1 MRKALFVILFFL
13 SISLFSQNI
22 KRYNSVIIDENNN
35 EVILKGIGLGG
46 WMLQEPYM
54 FNYIGAA
61 EAQYD
66 FKEKLV
72 EFIGQENTDA
82 FFQAWLENFVTEEDI
97 NLLASWGFNSV
108 RLPMHYE
115 LFTYSIQNEPVQGQ
129 NTWLDTG
136 FNIVDQLLDW
146 CEQNQM
152 YLILDLH
159 AAPGGQGYNSDI
171 SDYNPNYPSL
181 WESVENQNKTI
192 ALWGEIAN
200 RYNDEP
206 WIGGYD
212 LLNET
217 NWNLGTNELR
227 NFYIQVTDAI
237 RAYDQDHIIFIEGN
251 WFANDFSGLTPPW
264 DDNMVYSF
272 HKYWSYNSPTS
283 LDWVLDIKNQYNYP
297 LWMGESGENSN
308 AWFTDAI
315 SLFEQND
322 IGWAFWPWK
331 KIESISAPFS
341 ISSNPNYEWLID
353 YLRGDASPPSINLA
367 VDGLMQLAEDVLVSN
382 TLYQKDVVDAMIRQP
397 GDNTTLAFS
406 DNIIPG
412 TIYASNYDLGNDGI
426 AYSDKYSATYHID
439 TDNFQA
445 WNQGWS
451 YRNDGVDIESNNDSD
466 SNGYH
471 ISFVDDG
478 EWMVYTIDVQQSGF
492 YNVVTRYSSQE
503 SGGLLNLTI
512 DEIPIAQNIELF
524 NTGGFNNYINNLT
537 TDIYL
542 EAGIHKL
549 KVKIVGDGYFHFT
562 SLTFDESTNE
572 TPNFDL
578 IMGMTMEDEQSIL
591 LALNHPIVSSQDLNQ
606 DYFEVKLNG
615 EAAVIDNIII
625 DSSNAQAI
633 IIQMQ
638 EYMSFQDNIE
648 VSMYEEN
655 YVLSVFDDYLPSFE
669 NYPIQNNLT
678 ERIIIPGLL
687 QSEDFVYQEGLQ
699 TEVTTDAG
707 GGYNVGYTDTGDFAD
722 YMIAV
727 NNTGNYNISFRTAAQ
742 SQSGMLQLQ
751 LIDDESTQSLVVVST
766 PITGGWQEWETST
779 VVGNIEEGLYKL
791 RMKVLQP
798 GFNINWIEFDYIEGS
813 MGLNSSEEY
822 YFDIY
827 PNPTSDYL
835 NISNIH
841 TDFKVQI
848 YSILGSKLLD
858 YSNARRINVE
868 SLNNGV
874 YLIKIINQNHTY
886 SKVFVKK

>member
-1 MRKALFVILFFL
+1 
-13 SISLFSQNI
+13 
-22 KRYNSVIIDENNN
+22 
-35 EVILKGIGLGG
+35 
-46 WMLQEPYM
+46 
-54 FNYIGAA
+54 
-61 EAQYD
+61 
-66 FKEKLV
+66 
-72 EFIGQENTDA
+72 
-82 FFQAWLENFVTEEDI
+82 
-97 NLLASWGFNSV
+97 
-108 RLPMHYE
+108 
-115 LFTYSIQNEPVQGQ
+115 
-129 NTWLDTG
+129 
-136 FNIVDQLLDW
+136 
-146 CEQNQM
+146 
-152 YLILDLH
+152 
-159 AAPGGQGYNSDI
+159 
-171 SDYNPNYPSL
+171 
-181 WESVENQNKTI
+181 
-192 ALWGEIAN
+192 
-200 RYNDEP
+200 
-206 WIGGYD
+206 
-212 LLNET
+212 
-217 NWNLGTNELR
+217 
-227 NFYIQVTDAI
+227 
-237 RAYDQDHIIFIEGN
+237 
-251 WFANDFSGLTPPW
+251 
-264 DDNMVYSF
+264 
-272 HKYWSYNSPTS
+272 
-283 LDWVLDIKNQYNYP
+283 
-297 LWMGESGENSN
+297 
-308 AWFTDAI
+308 
-315 SLFEQND
+315 
-322 IGWAFWPWK
+322 
-331 KIESISAPFS
+331 
-341 ISSNPNYEWLID
+341 
-353 YLRGDASPPSINLA
+353 
-367 VDGLMQLAEDVLVSN
+367 MQLAEDILVSN

-549 KVKIVGDGYFHFT
+549 KVKIVGDGYFHFA

-572 TPNFDL
+572 APNFDL

-638 EYMSFQDNIE
+638 EYMSFQDNIT

-655 YVLSVFDDYLPSFE
+655 HVLSVFDDYLPSFE

-699 TEVTTDAG
+699 AEVTTDAG

-766 PITGGWQEWETST
+766 PITGGWQQWETST

-835 NISNIH
+835 NISNIN

-848 YSILGSKLLD
+848 YSLLGSKLLD

>member
-1 MRKALFVILFFL
+1 MRKALFVFLFFL

-61 EAQYD
+61 DAQYD

-237 RAYDQDHIIFIEGN
+237 RAHDQDHIIFIEGN

-492 YNVVTRYSSQE
+492 YNAVTRYSSQE

-638 EYMSFQDNIE
+638 EYMSFQDNIT

-848 YSILGSKLLD
+848 YSLLGSKLLE
-858 YSNARRINVE
+858 YSNATRINVE

>member
-1 MRKALFVILFFL
+1 
-13 SISLFSQNI
+13 
-22 KRYNSVIIDENNN
+22 
-35 EVILKGIGLGG
+35 
-46 WMLQEPYM
+46 
-54 FNYIGAA
+54 
-61 EAQYD
+61 
-66 FKEKLV
+66 
-72 EFIGQENTDA
+72 
-82 FFQAWLENFVTEEDI
+82 
-97 NLLASWGFNSV
+97 
-108 RLPMHYE
+108 
-115 LFTYSIQNEPVQGQ
+115 
-129 NTWLDTG
+129 
-136 FNIVDQLLDW
+136 
-146 CEQNQM
+146 
-152 YLILDLH
+152 
-159 AAPGGQGYNSDI
+159 
-171 SDYNPNYPSL
+171 
-181 WESVENQNKTI
+181 
-192 ALWGEIAN
+192 
-200 RYNDEP
+200 
-206 WIGGYD
+206 
-212 LLNET
+212 
-217 NWNLGTNELR
+217 
-227 NFYIQVTDAI
+227 
-237 RAYDQDHIIFIEGN
+237 
-251 WFANDFSGLTPPW
+251 
-264 DDNMVYSF
+264 
-272 HKYWSYNSPTS
+272 
-283 LDWVLDIKNQYNYP
+283 
-297 LWMGESGENSN
+297 
-308 AWFTDAI
+308 
-315 SLFEQND
+315 
-322 IGWAFWPWK
+322 
-331 KIESISAPFS
+331 
-341 ISSNPNYEWLID
+341 
-353 YLRGDASPPSINLA
+353 
-367 VDGLMQLAEDVLVSN
+367 
-382 TLYQKDVVDAMIRQP
+382 MI
-397 GDNTTLAFS
+397 
-406 DNIIPG
+406 
-412 TIYASNYDLGNDGI
+412 
-426 AYSDKYSATYHID
+426 
-439 TDNFQA
+439 
-445 WNQGWS
+445 
-451 YRNDGVDIESNNDSD
+451 
-466 SNGYH
+466 
-471 ISFVDDG
+471 
-478 EWMVYTIDVQQSGF
+478 YTIDVQQSGF

-638 EYMSFQDNIE
+638 EYMSFQDNIT

-655 YVLSVFDDYLPSFE
+655 YVLSVFDDYLLSFE
-669 NYPIQNNLT
+669 NYPIENNLT

-751 LIDDESTQSLVVVST
+751 FIDDESTQSLVVVST
-766 PITGGWQEWETST
+766 PITGGWQQWETST

-868 SLNNGV
+868 SLYNGV

>member
-1 MRKALFVILFFL
+1 MRKALFVFLFFL

-61 EAQYD
+61 DAQYD

-237 RAYDQDHIIFIEGN
+237 RAHDQDHIIFIEGN

-478 EWMVYTIDVQQSGF
+478 EWMIYTIDVQQSGF

-638 EYMSFQDNIE
+638 EYMSFQDNIT

-848 YSILGSKLLD
+848 YSLLGSKLLD

>member
-1 MRKALFVILFFL
+1 MRKALFVFLFFL

-61 EAQYD
+61 DAQYD

-82 FFQAWLENFVTEEDI
+82 FFQAWLENFVTQEDI

-237 RAYDQDHIIFIEGN
+237 RAHDQDHIIFIEGN

-341 ISSNPNYEWLID
+341 ISSNSNYEWLID

-367 VDGLMQLAEDVLVSN
+367 VDGLMQLAEDVLASN

-412 TIYASNYDLGNDGI
+412 TIYASDYDLGNDGI
-426 AYSDKYSATYHID
+426 AYSDKHSATYHVD

-478 EWMVYTIDVQQSGF
+478 EWMIYTIDVQQSGF
-492 YNVVTRYSSQE
+492 YNAVTRYSSQE

-549 KVKIVGDGYFHFT
+549 KVKVVGDGYFHFT

-591 LALNHPIVSSQDLNQ
+591 LALNHPTVSSQDLNQ

-638 EYMSFQDNIE
+638 EYMSFQDNIT

>member
-1 MRKALFVILFFL
+1 MRKALFVFLFFL

-22 KRYNSVIIDENNN
+22 KRYNSVIIDQNNN

-61 EAQYD
+61 DAQYD

-237 RAYDQDHIIFIEGN
+237 RAHDQDHIIFIEGN

-638 EYMSFQDNIE
+638 EYMSFQDNIT

-655 YVLSVFDDYLPSFE
+655 HVLSVFDDYLPSFE

-874 YLIKIINQNHTY
+874 YLIKIINQNRTY

>member
-1 MRKALFVILFFL
+1 MRNLIFILLFVF
-13 SISLFSQNI
+13 STSLLSQNI
-22 KRYNSVIIDENNN
+22 KRSNSVIVDENNN

-54 FNYIGAA
+54 FNYIDAA
-61 EAQYD
+61 DAQYD
-66 FKEKLV
+66 FKNKLV

-82 FFQAWLENFVTEEDI
+82 FFQAWLENFVTQEDI

-115 LFTYSIQNEPVQGQ
+115 LFTYSIQDEPVAGE
-129 NTWLDTG
+129 NTWLETG
-136 FNIVDQLLDW
+136 FDIVDQLLDW

-227 NFYIQVTDAI
+227 SFYIQVTDAI
-237 RAYDQDHIIFIEGN
+237 REHDQDHIIFIEGN

-283 LDWVLDIKNQYNYP
+283 LDWVLSIKNQYNYP

-315 SLFEQND
+315 SLFEDND

-331 KIESISAPFS
+331 KIESISSPFS
-341 ISSNPNYEWLID
+341 ISSNTNYEWLID
-353 YLRGDASPPSINLA
+353 YFRGDASPPSVNIA
-367 VDGLMQLAEDVLVSN
+367 VDGLMQLAQDVLVSN
-382 TLYQKDVVDAMIRQP
+382 TTYQKDVIDAMIRQP
-397 GDNTTLAFS
+397 GDNTSIPFS
-406 DNIIPG
+406 DHTIPG
-412 TIYASNYDLGNDGI
+412 TIYASDYDLGNDGV
-426 AYSDKYSATYHID
+426 AYSDEYSATYHID

-445 WNQGWS
+445 WNQGWT

-471 ISFVDDG
+471 ISFIQDG
-478 EWMVYTIDVQQSGF
+478 EWMLYTVDVQQSGF
-492 YNVVTRYSSQE
+492 YNIVTRYSSQE
-503 SGGLLNLTI
+503 SGGLVNLTI
-512 DEIPIAQNIELF
+512 NEVPIAQNIELY
-524 NTGGFNNYINNLT
+524 NTGGFNSYINKLT
-537 TDIYL
+537 TNVYL
-542 EAGIHKL
+542 ESGVHKL
-549 KVKIVGDGYFHFT
+549 KVKIVGNGYFHLT
-562 SLTFDESTNE
+562 SITFDESTEEN
-572 TPNFDL
+572 PAFDL
-578 IMGMTMEDEQSIL
+578 ITGMTMEDEQSIL
-591 LALNHPIVSSQDLNQ
+591 LVLNHPIVSDQELNL
-606 DYFEVKLNG
+606 DSFEVKLNG
-615 EAAVIDNIII
+615 EISAIENILIDQ
-625 DSSNAQAI
+625 SNPQGI
-633 IIQMQ
+633 IIQME
-638 EYMSFQDNIE
+638 EYLSFQETIT
-648 VSMYEEN
+648 VSMSDDN
-655 YVLSVFDDYLPSFE
+655 YILSIFDDYLPSFD
-669 NYPIQNNLT
+669 NYPVENNLT
-678 ERIIIPGLL
+678 ERIVIPGFL

-707 GGYNVGYTDTGDFAD
+707 GGYNVGYTDQGDFAD

-727 NNTGNYNISFRTAAQ
+727 NNTGNYNIRFRTASE

-751 LIDDESTQSLVVVST
+751 LINDESTESLVVVST
-766 PITGGWQEWETST
+766 PITGGWQQWETFT

-813 MGLNSSEEY
+813 MGIYDNNKDDFS
-822 YFDIY
+822 IY
-827 PNPTSDYL
+827 PNPVTNYL
-835 NISNIH
+835 NISTLNP
-841 TDFKVQI
+841 DFKIQI
-848 YSILGSKLLD
+848 YNLLGSRLLEH
-858 YSNARRINVE
+858 NNIRQINVE
-868 SLNNGV
+868 ALNKGV
-874 YLIKIINQNHTY
+874 YLIRITNENIVH
-886 SKVFVKK
+886 SEFFIKK

>member
-1 MRKALFVILFFL
+1 MRKALFVFLFFL

-22 KRYNSVIIDENNN
+22 KRYNSVIIDQNNN

-61 EAQYD
+61 DAQYD

-129 NTWLDTG
+129 NTWLDAG

-237 RAYDQDHIIFIEGN
+237 RAHDQDHIIFIEGN

-638 EYMSFQDNIE
+638 EYMSFQDNIT

-655 YVLSVFDDYLPSFE
+655 HVLSVFDDYLPSFE

>member
-1 MRKALFVILFFL
+1 MRKALFVFLFFL

-61 EAQYD
+61 DAQYD

-82 FFQAWLENFVTEEDI
+82 FFQAWLENFVTQEDI

-237 RAYDQDHIIFIEGN
+237 RAHDQDHIIFIEGN

-341 ISSNPNYEWLID
+341 ISSNSNYEWLID

-367 VDGLMQLAEDVLVSN
+367 VDGLMQLAEDVLASN

-412 TIYASNYDLGNDGI
+412 TIYASDYDLGNDGI
-426 AYSDKYSATYHID
+426 AYSDKNSATYHVD

-471 ISFVDDG
+471 ISFVDDD
-478 EWMVYTIDVQQSGF
+478 EWMIYTIDVQQSGF
-492 YNVVTRYSSQE
+492 YNAVTRYSSQE

-549 KVKIVGDGYFHFT
+549 KVKVVGDGYFHFT

-638 EYMSFQDNIE
+638 EYMSFQDNIT

-707 GGYNVGYTDTGDFAD
+707 GGYNVGYTDSGDFAD

-742 SQSGMLQLQ
+742 SQSGMIQLQ
-751 LIDDESTQSLVVVST
+751 LINDESTQSLVVVST
-766 PITGGWQEWETST
+766 PITGGWQQWETST

-848 YSILGSKLLD
+848 YSLLGSKLLD

-868 SLNNGV
+868 FLNNGI
-874 YLIKIINQNHTY
+874 YLIKIINQNRTY

>member
-1 MRKALFVILFFL
+1 MRKALFVFLFFL

-61 EAQYD
+61 DAQYD

-82 FFQAWLENFVTEEDI
+82 FFQAWLENFVTQEDI
-97 NLLASWGFNSV
+97 NLLASWGFNSI

-237 RAYDQDHIIFIEGN
+237 RAHDQDHIIFIEGN

-412 TIYASNYDLGNDGI
+412 TIYASDYDLGNDGI
-426 AYSDKYSATYHID
+426 AYSDKHSATYHVD

-638 EYMSFQDNIE
+638 EYMSFQDNIT

-742 SQSGMLQLQ
+742 SQTGMLQLQ

>member
-1 MRKALFVILFFL
+1 MRKALFVFLFFL

-22 KRYNSVIIDENNN
+22 KRYNSVIIDQNNN

-61 EAQYD
+61 DAQYD

-82 FFQAWLENFVTEEDI
+82 FFQAWLENFVTQEDI

-237 RAYDQDHIIFIEGN
+237 RAHDQDHIIFIEGN

-412 TIYASNYDLGNDGI
+412 TIYASDYDLGNDGI
-426 AYSDKYSATYHID
+426 AYSDKHSATYHVD

-638 EYMSFQDNIE
+638 EYMSFQDNIT

-655 YVLSVFDDYLPSFE
+655 HVLSVFDDYLPSFE

-848 YSILGSKLLD
+848 YSLLGSKLLD

>member
-1 MRKALFVILFFL
+1 MRKALFVFLFFL

-61 EAQYD
+61 DAQYD

-129 NTWLDTG
+129 NTWLDAG

-237 RAYDQDHIIFIEGN
+237 RAHDQDHIIFIEGN

-638 EYMSFQDNIE
+638 EYMSFQDNIT

-655 YVLSVFDDYLPSFE
+655 HVLSVFDDYLPSFE

-699 TEVTTDAG
+699 TEVTTDTG

-874 YLIKIINQNHTY
+874 YLIKIINQNRTY

>member
-1 MRKALFVILFFL
+1 MRKALFVFLFFL

-61 EAQYD
+61 DAQYD

-82 FFQAWLENFVTEEDI
+82 FFQAWLENFVTQEDI

-129 NTWLDTG
+129 NTWLDAG

-200 RYNDEP
+200 RYNNEP

-412 TIYASNYDLGNDGI
+412 TIYASDYDLGNDGI

-549 KVKIVGDGYFHFT
+549 KVKVVGDGYFHFT

-638 EYMSFQDNIE
+638 EYMSFQDNIT

-655 YVLSVFDDYLPSFE
+655 HVLSVFDDYLPSFE

-766 PITGGWQEWETST
+766 PITGGWQQWETST
-779 VVGNIEEGLYKL
+779 VIGNIEEGLYKL

-798 GFNINWIEFDYIEGS
+798 GFNINWIQFDYIEGS

>member
-1 MRKALFVILFFL
+1 MRKALFVFLFFL

-22 KRYNSVIIDENNN
+22 KRYNSVIIDQNNN

-61 EAQYD
+61 DAQYD

-82 FFQAWLENFVTEEDI
+82 FFQAWLENFVTQEDI

-237 RAYDQDHIIFIEGN
+237 RAHDQDHIIFIEGN

-367 VDGLMQLAEDVLVSN
+367 VDGLMQLAEDILVSN

-412 TIYASNYDLGNDGI
+412 TIYASDYDLGNDGI
-426 AYSDKYSATYHID
+426 AYSDKHSATYHVD

-549 KVKIVGDGYFHFT
+549 KVKVVGDGYFHFT

-638 EYMSFQDNIE
+638 EYMSFQDNIT

-766 PITGGWQEWETST
+766 PITGGWQQWETST

-874 YLIKIINQNHTY
+874 YLIKIINQNRTY

>member
-1 MRKALFVILFFL
+1 MRKALFVFLFFL

-61 EAQYD
+61 DAQYD

-82 FFQAWLENFVTEEDI
+82 FFQAWLENFVTQEDI

-237 RAYDQDHIIFIEGN
+237 RAHDQDHIIFIEGN

-412 TIYASNYDLGNDGI
+412 TIYASDYDLGNDGI
-426 AYSDKYSATYHID
+426 AYSDKNSATYHVD

-478 EWMVYTIDVQQSGF
+478 EWMIYTIDVQQSGF
-492 YNVVTRYSSQE
+492 YNAVTRYSSQE

-572 TPNFDL
+572 APNFDL

-655 YVLSVFDDYLPSFE
+655 YVLSVFDDYLLSFE
-669 NYPIQNNLT
+669 NYPIENNLT

-742 SQSGMLQLQ
+742 SQSGMLQHQ
-751 LIDDESTQSLVVVST
+751 LNNDESTQSLVVVST

>member
-1 MRKALFVILFFL
+1 MRKALFVFLFFL

-61 EAQYD
+61 DAQYD

-82 FFQAWLENFVTEEDI
+82 FFQAWLENFVTQEDI

-192 ALWGEIAN
+192 ALWGEIAS

-237 RAYDQDHIIFIEGN
+237 RAHDQDHIIFIEGN

-341 ISSNPNYEWLID
+341 ISSNYNYEWLID

-382 TLYQKDVVDAMIRQP
+382 ALYQKDVVDAMIRQP

-412 TIYASNYDLGNDGI
+412 TIYASDYDLGNDGI
-426 AYSDKYSATYHID
+426 AYSDKHSATYHVD

-471 ISFVDDG
+471 ISFVDDD
-478 EWMVYTIDVQQSGF
+478 EWMIYTIDVQQSGF
-492 YNVVTRYSSQE
+492 YNAVTRYSSQE

-549 KVKIVGDGYFHFT
+549 KVKVVGDGYFHFT

>member
-1 MRKALFVILFFL
+1 MRKALFVFLFFL

-22 KRYNSVIIDENNN
+22 KRYNSVIIDQNNN

-61 EAQYD
+61 DAQYD

-237 RAYDQDHIIFIEGN
+237 RAHDQDHIIFIEGN

-382 TLYQKDVVDAMIRQP
+382 ALYQKDVVDAMIRQP

-412 TIYASNYDLGNDGI
+412 TIYASDYDLGNDGI
-426 AYSDKYSATYHID
+426 AYSDKHSATYHVD

-478 EWMVYTIDVQQSGF
+478 EWMIYTIDVQQSGF

-591 LALNHPIVSSQDLNQ
+591 LALNHPIVSSLDLNQ

-886 SKVFVKK
+886 SKLFVKK

>member
-1 MRKALFVILFFL
+1 MRNKIFVLLFIF
-13 SISLFSQNI
+13 SNSLLSQNI
-22 KRYNSVIIDENNN
+22 KRSNSVIVDENNN

-61 EAQYD
+61 NAQYD
-66 FKEKLV
+66 FKDKLV

-82 FFQAWLENFVTEEDI
+82 FFQTWLENFVTQEDI

-115 LFTYSIQNEPVQGQ
+115 LFTYSIQDEPVAGE
-129 NTWLDTG
+129 NTWLETG
-136 FNIVDQLLDW
+136 FNMVDQLLDW

-171 SDYNPNYPSL
+171 SDYNPNHPSL
-181 WESVENQNKTI
+181 WESIENQNKTI

-237 RAYDQDHIIFIEGN
+237 RLYDQDHIIFIEGN

-264 DDNMVYSF
+264 DDNMAYSF
-272 HKYWSYNSPTS
+272 HKYWSYNSPNS

-341 ISSNPNYEWLID
+341 ISSNSNYEWLIE
-353 YLRGDASPPSINLA
+353 YLKGDASAPSVEIA
-367 VDGLMQLAEDVLVSN
+367 FDGLMQLAQDVLISN
-382 TLYQKDVVDAMIRQP
+382 TIYQKDVIDAMIRQP
-397 GDNTTLAFS
+397 GDNTTIPFT
-406 DNIIPG
+406 DHTIPG
-412 TIYASNYDLGNDGI
+412 TIYASDYDLGNDGI
-426 AYSDKYSATYHID
+426 AYSDNYSATYHID

-445 WNQGWS
+445 WNQGWT

-471 ISFVDDG
+471 ISFIQDG
-478 EWMVYTIDVQQSGF
+478 EWMLYTVDIQQSGF
-492 YNVVTRYSSQE
+492 YNIVTRYSSQE
-503 SGGLLNLTI
+503 SGGLVNLTI
-512 DEIPIAQNIELF
+512 NEVPIAQNIELY
-524 NTGGFNNYINNLT
+524 NTGGFNNYINKLT
-537 TDIYL
+537 TNVYL
-542 EAGIHKL
+542 ESGIHKL
-549 KVKIVGDGYFHFT
+549 KVKIVGNGYFHLT
-562 SLTFDESTNE
+562 SITFDESTEEN
-572 TPNFDL
+572 PAFDL
-578 IMGMTMEDEQSIL
+578 ITAMTMEDEQSIL
-591 LALNHPIVSSQDLNQ
+591 LVLNHPVVSDQELNL
-606 DYFEVKLNG
+606 DSFEVKLDG
-615 EAAVIDNIII
+615 EISAIENILIDQ
-625 DSSNAQAI
+625 SNPQGI
-633 IIQMQ
+633 IIQM
-638 EYMSFQDNIE
+638 EDYLSFQETIT
-648 VSMYEEN
+648 VSMPDNN
-655 YVLSVFDDYLPSFE
+655 YILSIFDDYLPSFD
-669 NYPIQNNLT
+669 NYPVENNLT
-678 ERIIIPGLL
+678 ERIVIPGFL

-707 GGYNVGYTDTGDFAD
+707 GGYNVGYTDQGDFAD

-727 NNTGNYNISFRTAAQ
+727 NNTGNYNIRFRTASE

-751 LIDDESTQSLVVVST
+751 LINDESTESLVVVST
-766 PITGGWQEWETST
+766 PITGGWQQWETST

-813 MGLNSSEEY
+813 MGIEDNNKND
-822 YFDIY
+822 FNIY
-827 PNPTSDYL
+827 PNPVTNYL
-835 NISNIH
+835 NISTLNS
-841 TDFKVQI
+841 DFKIQI
-848 YSILGSKLLD
+848 YNLLGSRLLEH
-858 YSNARRINVE
+858 NNIRQINVE
-868 SLNNGV
+868 ALNKGV
-874 YLIKIINQNHTY
+874 YLIRITNENTIH
-886 SKVFVKK
+886 SEFFIKK

>member
-1 MRKALFVILFFL
+1 MRKALFVFLFFL

-61 EAQYD
+61 DAQYD

-82 FFQAWLENFVTEEDI
+82 FFQAWLENFVTQEDI

-237 RAYDQDHIIFIEGN
+237 RAHDQDHIIFIEGN

-341 ISSNPNYEWLID
+341 ISSNSNYEWLID

-382 TLYQKDVVDAMIRQP
+382 ALYQKDVVDAMIRQP

-412 TIYASNYDLGNDGI
+412 TIYASDYDLGNDGI
-426 AYSDKYSATYHID
+426 AYSDKHSATYHVD

-451 YRNDGVDIESNNDSD
+451 YRNDGVDIETNNDTD
-466 SNGYH
+466 RNGYH

-478 EWMVYTIDVQQSGF
+478 EWMIYTIDVQQSGF

-549 KVKIVGDGYFHFT
+549 KVKVVGDGYFHFT

-638 EYMSFQDNIE
+638 EYMSFQDNIT

-707 GGYNVGYTDTGDFAD
+707 GGYNVGYTDSGDFAD

-742 SQSGMLQLQ
+742 SQSGMIQLQ
-751 LIDDESTQSLVVVST
+751 LINDESTQSLVVVST
-766 PITGGWQEWETST
+766 PITGGWQQWETST

-827 PNPTSDYL
+827 PNPTSDFL

-848 YSILGSKLLD
+848 YSLLGSKLLD

-868 SLNNGV
+868 FLNNGI
-874 YLIKIINQNHTY
+874 YLIKIINQNRTY

>member
-1 MRKALFVILFFL
+1 MRKALFVFLFFL

-237 RAYDQDHIIFIEGN
+237 RAHDQDHIIFIEGN

-412 TIYASNYDLGNDGI
+412 TIYASDYDLGNDGI
-426 AYSDKYSATYHID
+426 AYSDKHSATYHVD

-471 ISFVDDG
+471 ISFVDDD
-478 EWMVYTIDVQQSGF
+478 EWMIYTIDVQQSGF
-492 YNVVTRYSSQE
+492 YNAVTRYSSQE

-549 KVKIVGDGYFHFT
+549 KVKVVGDGYFHFT

-638 EYMSFQDNIE
+638 EYMSFQDNIT

-699 TEVTTDAG
+699 TEVTTDTG

>member
-61 EAQYD
+61 DAQYD

-82 FFQAWLENFVTEEDI
+82 FFQTWLENFVTQEDI

-264 DDNMVYSF
+264 DNNMVYSF

-341 ISSNPNYEWLID
+341 ISSNSNYEWLID

-382 TLYQKDVVDAMIRQP
+382 TLYQKDVIDAMIRQP
-397 GDNTTLAFS
+397 GDNTTHAFS

-412 TIYASNYDLGNDGI
+412 TIYASDYDLGNDGI
-426 AYSDKYSATYHID
+426 AYSDKHSATYHVD

-451 YRNDGVDIESNNDSD
+451 YRNDGVDIETNNDTD

-478 EWMVYTIDVQQSGF
+478 EWMIYTIDVQQSGF

-542 EAGIHKL
+542 EAGVHKL

-615 EAAVIDNIII
+615 EAAVIENIII
-625 DSSNAQAI
+625 DSSNTQAI

-638 EYMSFQDNIE
+638 EYMSFQDNIT

-699 TEVTTDAG
+699 TEVSTDAG

-751 LIDDESTQSLVVVST
+751 LINDESTQSLVVVST
-766 PITGGWQEWETST
+766 PITGGWQQWETST

-813 MGLNSSEEY
+813 MGLNTSEEY
-822 YFDIY
+822 YFNIY
-827 PNPTSDYL
+827 PNPTSDFL

-848 YSILGSKLLD
+848 YSLLGSKLLD

-868 SLNNGV
+868 FLNNGI
-874 YLIKIINQNHTY
+874 YLIKIINQNRTY

>member
-1 MRKALFVILFFL
+1 MRKALFVFLFFL

-22 KRYNSVIIDENNN
+22 KRYNSVIIDQNNN

-61 EAQYD
+61 DAQYD

-82 FFQAWLENFVTEEDI
+82 FFQAWLENFVTQEDI

-237 RAYDQDHIIFIEGN
+237 RAHDQDHIIFIEGN

-478 EWMVYTIDVQQSGF
+478 EWMIYTIDVQQSGF

-615 EAAVIDNIII
+615 EAAVIENIII
-625 DSSNAQAI
+625 DNSNAQAI

-638 EYMSFQDNIE
+638 EYMSFQDNIT

-766 PITGGWQEWETST
+766 PITGGWQQWETST

-835 NISNIH
+835 NISNIY

-848 YSILGSKLLD
+848 YSLLGSKLLE
-858 YSNARRINVE
+858 YSNATRINVE

>member
-1 MRKALFVILFFL
+1 MRKALFVFLFFL

-22 KRYNSVIIDENNN
+22 KRYNSVIIDQNNN

-61 EAQYD
+61 DAQYD

-82 FFQAWLENFVTEEDI
+82 FFQAWLENFVTQEDI

-237 RAYDQDHIIFIEGN
+237 RAHDQDHIIFIEGN

-412 TIYASNYDLGNDGI
+412 TIYASDYDLGNDGI
-426 AYSDKYSATYHID
+426 AYSDKHSATYHVD

-638 EYMSFQDNIE
+638 EYMSFQDNIT

-655 YVLSVFDDYLPSFE
+655 HVLSVFDDYLPSFE